1 MTTPIKTQESR
12 TADLIAGLNNLRKAI
27 RDYVADHGCCPGA
40 TTKEEFAEQIT
51 SKTDVDGRVGIGEE
65 YMYGPYITGSVVPV
79 NPFTQTN
86 DIRVVEEW
94 PDDPMGKE
102 AWIYNRCEGEIRPNV
117 NGITPDGNDFF
128 NL

>member
-1 MTTPIKTQESR
+1 MTSPIKTQENR
-12 TADLIAGLNNLRKAI
+12 TADLISGLNNLRKAI

-40 TTKEEFAEQIT
+40 TANDGIVEQIT
-51 SKTDVDGRVGIGEE
+51 AKTDVDGGVGDSGECT
-65 YMYGPYITGSVVPV
+65 YGPYIVVVPV

-94 PDDPMGKE
+94 PDDPMGTE